1 MAQDEDKHFVGKVA
15 HKAAIEK
22 DGKVL
27 LAKGDGDEF
36 WDIPGGRINSGEKP
50 AQALKREIKEELGVD
65 IEVGKPFFADLII
78 STKTK
83 EERYFI
89 CFYAKVADGQEPCS
103 VDPEESAELYW
114 VSSDEVETIKIYE
127 VCREALRA
135 FFSEN
140 K

>member
-1 MAQDEDKHFVGKVA
+1 MEPEHFVGKVA

-27 LAKGDGDEF
+27 LVKSLSDEF
-36 WDIPGGRINSGEKP
+36 WDIPGGRIHCGEKP
-50 AQALKREIKEELGVD
+50 AQALKREMKEELGIDV
-65 IEVGKPFFADLII
+65 IVGSPFFADLII

-89 CFYAKVADGQEPCS
+89 CFNASLADPN
-103 VDPEESAELYW
+103 AELKLDQEDAEQLLW
-114 VSSDEVETIKIYE
+114 ISEGEVDTVPMYE
-127 VCREALRA
+127 VCRDALRA
-135 FFSEN
+135 YFAQ